1 MNNTLILLTSF
12 VLLFSTFSIAS
23 VNAQNENQS
32 QNQSAP
38 LSHVGNNSEV
48 PFKNQSQNLQPENQ
62 IKPDSVTDE
71 VVQ

>member
-1 MNNTLILLTSF
+1 MNNTLVLLTSF
-12 VLLFSTFSIAS
+12 VLLFSTISIAS
-23 VNAQNENQS
+23 VNAQNESQS

-38 LSHVGNNSEV
+38 IAHVGNNTEV

-62 IKPDSVTDE
+62 TKPDSVTDE